1 MDNLIRFSDS
11 IELSDQNE
19 NLDDLFYQ
27 MSDTIPAILC
37 VFSPSFDRVFYI
49 SPSFERIFG
58 RSCENLYQNPRL
70 WFNCIH
76 PEDMQMVLN
85 IEKIQS
91 DEGHEINYRI
101 IRPDGE
107 VRWMSDKVI
116 PLRGKSE
123 NVIRILRFVEDITE
137 NKQIEEAL
145 RDSFQRSVDIVK
157 AIPSGLLIY
166 QFEPEDKFTLIDAN
180 PAAERMTNINIS
192 DYRGSEISDLWLN
205 ANSFELIDKC
215 LSVINNGETIEID
228 ELEYRDKRFEGIFR
242 LRIFRMP
249 ANQIGIALENIT
261 DLKKSDEM
269 FAQAYAL
276 GRIETVDTLIHN
288 IGNAINSVTTGIGT
302 LQEILLNKRLTK
314 HISSLAKAVR
324 DHQDDFIN
332 YIANDPQGQKV
343 VPFILALS
351 NDLIKQEEELTKIVN
366 RVRDRAQHIADIV
379 RTEKLISGKGIH
391 RKQINLQKAINDAV
405 NVLQESI
412 KKRDIE
418 VSINCELAP
427 KEILIQESQFHQ
439 MLINLVKNSIEA
451 IDDLYR
457 LKCDEIPIKN
467 EDKQFINIRCH
478 IEDDNLIILV
488 IDSGIGIE
496 QSKLEAIFRPG
507 YTTKETGSGLGLHS
521 VANFIKSCNG
531 YISAISEGLG
541 KGTTMQAVFPLSSVT

>member
-1 MDNLIRFSDS
+1 MDNLIRFSGS
-11 IELSDQNE
+11 IELSDENK
-19 NLDDLFYQ
+19 NLDDFFSQ
-27 MSDTIPAILC
+27 ISSIIPAILC
-37 VFSPSFDRVFYI
+37 VFSPSLNKIFYI

-58 RSCENLYQNPRL
+58 RSCEKLYQNPGL
-70 WFNCIH
+70 WFDCIH
-76 PEDMQMVLN
+76 PKDKQSVLK
-85 IEKIQS
+85 IEKTRFDQ
-91 DEGHEINYRI
+91 ERELNYRI
-101 IRPDGE
+101 VRPDGE
-107 VRWMSDKVI
+107 IRWMKDRVI
-116 PLRGKSE
+116 PLKSGSG
-123 NVIRILRFVEDITE
+123 NIVRILRFTEDVTE

-166 QFEPEDKFTLIDAN
+166 QFEPDDKFILIDAN

-192 DYRGSEISDLWLN
+192 EYRGSEIKDLWLN
-205 ANSFELIDKC
+205 ADDFGLVDKC
-215 LSVINNGETIEID
+215 LSVINNGEIIEID
-228 ELEYRDKRFEGIFR
+228 DLEYRDEKFGGVFR

-269 FAQAYAL
+269 LAQAYAL

-302 LQEILLNKRLTK
+302 LQEVLSNKRLTRY
-314 HISSLAKAVR
+314 ISLLADAVR
-324 DHQDDFIN
+324 EHKDNFIN
-332 YIANDPQGQKV
+332 YLTNDPQGQKV

-351 NDLIKQEEELTKIVN
+351 DDLVKQEEELTKIVS

-379 RTEKLISGKGIH
+379 RTEKLISGKGMY

-418 VSINCELAP
+418 ISIDCDSAP

-439 MLINLVKNSIEA
+439 MLINLIKNSIEA
-451 IDDLYR
+451 IDDLY
-457 LKCDEIPIKN
+457 LLEDVKPIN
-467 EDKQFINIRCH
+467 NRPFINVKCYV
-478 IEDDNLIILV
+478 ENENLIILV

-496 QSKLEAIFRPG
+496 ETNLESIFRPG
-507 YTTKETGSGLGLHS
+507 YTTKASGSGLGLHS
-521 VANFIKSCNG
+521 VANFIKACNG
-531 YISAISEGLG
+531 YISAMSEGLG
-541 KGTTMQAVFPLSSVT
+541 KGTTMQAVFPLSSIT